1 MTAFGLIA
9 SNVSVSSALAADAPP
24 AKAKPAKADSSLRI
38 RPKEAKLTGSVKPAK
53 VKPGDKLTFSVEA
66 KLEPGWHIY
75 KYDKVPFG
83 TGPRNTTF
91 DLFDTGGLE
100 TKGGW
105 KASKEP
111 FSKPEPAFANQVLE
125 FFEDEVTWSITLVVP
140 KDAKPG
146 KRAIRC
152 QAGYQICDPNSCKI
166 PGQWT
171 LPDVE
176 VTVEPGDEGA
186 AVPTASDAAGAV
198 ASASNPPA
206 FANAAGPTSNPPA
219 FAGPEPAAA
228 SPVAATPAMP
238 TTPAVSVAAP
248 ASPEKVEAPSLA
260 DVAPA
265 ATPAIPASPATA
277 SATQAEA
284 SPTAPAVAAPEAG
297 RETTAAV
304 TSKAGSE
311 AAVAAAS
318 SAPSSELEEHAEKGF
333 LSFLLFSALGGLYA
347 LAMPCVWP
355 MVPITVN
362 FFVKQGQK
370 NKGKTT
376 GLAIAYCLSI
386 IGVFTAFGV
395 FVSFFFSS
403 KALQTLANNPWLNAG
418 VAFLFLAFGL
428 SLLGLF
434 EIRLPNFLLNASA
447 RGESRGGMVGVMF
460 MALTLTITSFTC
472 TFPVVGTLVVMAS
485 KGQFFYPI
493 VGLATF
499 SAVMALPF
507 FVLALAPGL
516 LAKMPKSGD
525 WMNSVKVVGG
535 LVEIGAALK
544 FINTAEIGF
553 GAVPEDAWF
562 DAPLV
567 LSIWVAL
574 AAVCGVYLLGLFR
587 TDHDH
592 DEVKIGPGRLLAGSF
607 FIGLALFFLPA
618 LFGHPP
624 KSPLWNMVVGIFPAD
639 VGDFEIKTQA
649 VAVQGAAAEGGEQV
663 ATSSD
668 PETAEREQKNLHGVL
683 WGMSFEAARER
694 SKSEGR
700 PVLIDF
706 TGVNCMNCRTMEEGV
721 MRRPEVV
728 KLLSQFVTVQLYTDF
743 VPIKSIT
750 PDQRFALAEKNQD
763 RILELAQEATNPFY
777 VVLGPEGQVL
787 KRRGGLIPAGEFVTF
802 LEDALKRYS
811 QAKSQPEG
819 KVALASPPR
828 WTVVQPLE
836 GTSGDDADKSE
847 AAPRTRE

>member
-1 MTAFGLIA
+1 PAA
-9 SNVSVSSALAADAPP
+9 SAP
-24 AKAKPAKADSSLRI
+24 
-38 RPKEAKLTGSVKPAK
+38 
-53 VKPGDKLTFSVEA
+53 
-66 KLEPGWHIY
+66 
-75 KYDKVPFG
+75 
-83 TGPRNTTF
+83 
-91 DLFDTGGLE
+91 
-100 TKGGW
+100 
-105 KASKEP
+105 
-111 FSKPEPAFANQVLE
+111 
-125 FFEDEVTWSITLVVP
+125 EVT
-140 KDAKPG
+140 
-146 KRAIRC
+146 
-152 QAGYQICDPNSCKI
+152 
-166 PGQWT
+166 
-171 LPDVE
+171 
-176 VTVEPGDEGA
+176 
-186 AVPTASDAAGAV
+186 AV
-198 ASASNPPA
+198 AE
-206 FANAAGPTSNPPA
+206 PTRSM
-219 FAGPEPAAA
+219 E
-228 SPVAATPAMP
+228 
-238 TTPAVSVAAP
+238 AVIA
-248 ASPEKVEAPSLA
+248 
-260 DVAPA
+260 
-265 ATPAIPASPATA
+265 
-277 SATQAEA
+277 
-284 SPTAPAVAAPEAG
+284 TAPAPAP
-297 RETTAAV
+297 AV
-304 TSKAGSE
+304 Q
-311 AAVAAAS
+311 V
-318 SAPSSELEEHAEKGF
+318 PSSELEEHAEKGF

-376 GLAIAYCLSI
+376 GLAIAYCLAI

-395 FVSFFFSS
+395 LVSFFFSS
-403 KALQTLANNPWLNAG
+403 KALQTLANNPWLNTG

-434 EIRLPNFLLNASA
+434 EIRLPNVLLNASA
-447 RGESRGGMVGVMF
+447 KGESRGGLVGVMF

-516 LAKMPKSGD
+516 LSKMPKSGD

-592 DEVKIGPGRLLAGSF
+592 DEVKIGPGRLLIGSL

-639 VGDFEIKTQA
+639 VGDFETKTQA
-649 VAVQGAAAEGGEQV
+649 VAIQGAAAPEGGEQV
-663 ATSSD
+663 ATSTE
-668 PETAEREQKNLHGVL
+668 PEKAEREQKNLHGVL
-683 WGMSFEAARER
+683 WGMSFDAARER
-694 SKSEGR
+694 SKAEGR

-721 MRRPEVV
+721 MPRPEVV

-743 VPIKSIT
+743 VPIKSII

-787 KRRGGLIPAGEFVTF
+787 KKRGGLIPAAEFVAF

-811 QAKSQPEG
+811 QAKAQPEG
-819 KVALASPPR
+819 KVALASPVR
-828 WTVVQPLE
+828 
-836 GTSGDDADKSE
+836 
-847 AAPRTRE
+847 